1 MPAMDT
7 STPSAAAARD
17 RELNARLTLAA
28 GLALLAGTII
38 VLSFAPGA
46 YNIYLALHVIA
57 AVVWVGGAATL
68 GILALVADR
77 KNDDEGMIAIGKQ
90 AEWIGMRVF
99 TPAAFIVLAFGLAL
113 AAEGNWS
120 FGDFWLLA
128 GLIGWGLSAAL
139 GIFFISPE
147 AKRLNALAAEKG
159 IDHPETQARLRRI
172 LAISRID
179 LAILTLVVL
188 DMAAKPF
195 L

>member
-1 MPAMDT
+1 METTT
-7 STPSAAAARD
+7 SSRTEARD
-17 RELNARLTLAA
+17 RALNDRLTLGA
-28 GLALLAGTII
+28 GLALLAGTIV

-46 YNIYLALHVIA
+46 YNIYLAFHVVA
-57 AVVWVGGAATL
+57 AVIWVGGALAL

-77 KNDDEGMIAIGKQ
+77 KDDDEAMIAIGKQ

-99 TPAAFIVLAFGLAL
+99 TPAAFVVLAFGFAL
-113 AAEGNWS
+113 AAEGDWS

-139 GIFFISPE
+139 GILFLSPE
-147 AKRLNALAAEKG
+147 AKRLNALAAERGMK
-159 IDHPETQARLRRI
+159 HPETQARLRRI

-179 LAILTLVVL
+179 LAILTLIVL